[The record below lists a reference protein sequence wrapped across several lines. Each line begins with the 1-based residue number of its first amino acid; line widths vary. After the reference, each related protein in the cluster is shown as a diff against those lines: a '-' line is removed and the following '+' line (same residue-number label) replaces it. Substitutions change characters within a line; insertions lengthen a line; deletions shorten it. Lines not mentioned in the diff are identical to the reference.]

1 MHELAIAESVV
12 DIATRHAAGRRV
24 ARVELEVGHLRQVVP
39 SALSFAFELVA
50 RGTPVEGAELS
61 MREVEAAGR
70 CLSCGADTPL
80 PTLPLTCGSC
90 GGFDVEVTRGEELRV
105 EALELEEEAVATSG
119 G

>member
-12 DIATRHAAGRRV
+12 DIAVRHAAGRRV

-70 CLSCGADTPL
+70 CRSCGAETRLPGFPL
-80 PTLPLTCGSC
+80 ACGSC
-90 GGFDVEVTRGEELRV
+90 GGVDMEITRGEELRV
-105 EALELEEEAVATSG
+105 QALELEEEAVAKSG